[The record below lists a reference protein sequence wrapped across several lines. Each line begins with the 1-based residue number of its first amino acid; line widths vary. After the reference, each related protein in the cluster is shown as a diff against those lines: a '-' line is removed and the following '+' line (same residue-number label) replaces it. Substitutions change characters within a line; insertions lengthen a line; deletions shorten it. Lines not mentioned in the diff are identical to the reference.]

1 MTTLLFKARSRI
13 VKPLETVQVREQILV
28 GGMLRTQLSS
38 LFIAFQGGQDDHC
51 WNPLANATYSTV
63 IVSTFL
69 KLLINSHCGK
79 KTTYKLHNTSFHPNV
94 PKNQW

>member
-1 MTTLLFKARSRI
+1 MIRMQFFRYRKCANSIIYDFSLFCIEYLFYFLSLTTLLFMAREGKEKKRF

-51 WNPLANATYSTV
+51 WNP
-63 IVSTFL
+63 
-69 KLLINSHCGK
+69 
-79 KTTYKLHNTSFHPNV
+79 
-94 PKNQW
+94 QQR

>member
-63 IVSTFL
+63 IVSTIL
-69 KLLINSHCGK
+69 KLLINSQENPLQTPQHYSFYPN
-79 KTTYKLHNTSFHPNV
+79 TYS
-94 PKNQW
+94 

>member
-1 MTTLLFKARSRI
+1 MTTLLFMGRDEYEKKRF
-13 VKPLETVQVREQILV
+13 VKPLETAQVREQILV

-63 IVSTFL
+63 IDRAVNIFSNFFIL
-69 KLLINSHCGK
+69 N
-79 KTTYKLHNTSFHPNV
+79 
-94 PKNQW
+94 